1 MRPSDSGSSDPTEA
15 AVLDAVASL
24 VRELGSEETALRV
37 TLRSSLDT
45 DLGLGSLERVELL
58 VRIESALGLRLPEAK
73 VQTVE
78 TPGDWVRVARQIG
91 PSWRGA
97 ERWPIVQP
105 AREASPAP
113 ADARTFSQ
121 VLRKQAERDPARV
134 HIHLLDRDTG
144 RDITHGQLL
153 ESASRVAAG
162 LVASGLRHGQ
172 TVAIMLPTCQ
182 DFFSSFLGVM
192 LAGGVAVPVYPPARP
207 NQLEQYIRRQSL
219 ILRSADVRF
228 LISFDR
234 VQAVAKVLAGD
245 LPALR
250 EFVSV
255 PELEERG
262 RHGPPPEVEPAEIFF
277 IQYTSGSTGDPKG
290 VALTHSNVLAN
301 IKGIGWAVQVKPS
314 DVVVSWLPLYHDMG
328 LIGSWLFS
336 LYHGLPITVMS
347 PLDFLVRPERWLWA
361 LSDSGGTLC
370 PAPNFAFEL
379 CVRKIPDDAM
389 DGVSLSKWRVA
400 INAGEPVLP
409 ATLRKF
415 TDRFRPWGFDPRSFM
430 PFYGLAE
437 SSVALTYPPYWRGPL
452 VDSVDRTVFES
463 QGRAAPSR
471 AAESREILEFVGN
484 GWPLPGHELRVV
496 DDDGRDLPD
505 RHRGRIVF
513 RGPSRTPGYFRN
525 PQATSEVLD
534 DEGWLD
540 SGDLGY
546 IAEGELYVTG
556 RLKDCIIKGGRNII
570 PQDVEMAAW
579 EVDGVRKGCVAAF
592 GSLDRESGTER
603 LVVVAETRVTGSS
616 ALALI
621 QRQVTES
628 VAAKVGIPPDD
639 VVLVRPGT
647 VPKTSSGKLQRLET
661 RRLYDAGGLSNRPP
675 AAPWVQ
681 MARLWLRGAAATPFR
696 QARRLGCVARVS
708 AGNAAGGTLAVVCG
722 LAARLVP
729 TPRAARHLVGIGA
742 RGVVALGGLR
752 ATGSLASAG
761 GGVMLVNRSH
771 RMDPLLVTAVF
782 RSAFVFADRTGFGE
796 LGPAEAFLLDPLV
809 APSDG
814 AVRDPAA
821 GTLLHA
827 MEAAL
832 GAGCAVVSFADNPVG
847 EPPERTRFRAEG
859 FAAAARSGTP
869 AVPVLLR
876 LQADGRV
883 AAVQGDPLD
892 ENAMNGDRGASREAV
907 RAFLTR
913 ALGPDPAL

>member
-1 MRPSDSGSSDPTEA
+1 MRPSDSGPSDPTEA

-24 VRELGSEETALRV
+24 VRELGSEETAQRV

-58 VRIESALGLRLPEAK
+58 VRIESALGLRLPETK

-78 TPGDWVRVARQIG
+78 TPGDWVRVVRQG
-91 PSWRGA
+91 GLSWRGA
-97 ERWPIVQP
+97 QRWPIVQP
-105 AREASPAP
+105 TREASPAP
-113 ADARTFSQ
+113 ADALTFSQ

-144 RDITHGQLL
+144 RDISHGQLL

-162 LVASGLRHGQ
+162 LVSSGLRHGQ
-172 TVAIMLPTCQ
+172 TVAIMLPTCE

-207 NQLEQYIRRQSL
+207 NQLEQYIRRQSQ

-228 LISFDR
+228 LVSFDR

-262 RHGPPPEVEPAEIFF
+262 RHSPPPEVEPAEIFF

-379 CVRKIPDDAM
+379 CVRKIPDESMA
-389 DGVSLSKWRVA
+389 GVSLSKWRVA

-437 SSVALTYPPYWRGPL
+437 SSVALTYPPHWRGPL
-452 VDSVDRTVFES
+452 VDSVDRAVFES
-463 QGRAAPSR
+463 QGRAVPSR

-484 GWPLPGHELRVV
+484 GRALPGHELRVV
-496 DDDGRDLPD
+496 DDEGRDLPD
-505 RHRGRIVF
+505 RRRGRIVF

-603 LVVVAETRVTGSS
+603 LVVVTETRVTGSS

-628 VAAKVGIPPDD
+628 VAANIGIPPDD

-661 RRLYDAGGLSNRPP
+661 RRLYDDGGLSNRRP
-675 AAPWVQ
+675 AAAWVQ
-681 MARLWLRGAAATPFR
+681 MARLWLRGAAPAPFR
-696 QARRLGCVARVS
+696 QARRLGCVVRVG
-708 AGNAAGGTLAVVCG
+708 AGNAAGGMLAVVFG

-729 TPRAARHLVGIGA
+729 TPRAARYVVGIGA
-742 RGVVALGGLR
+742 RGVAALGGVR
-752 ATGSLASAG
+752 ATGSLGSAG
-761 GGVMLVNRSH
+761 GGVMFVNRCH

-809 APSDG
+809 APFDG

-821 GTLLHA
+821 GALSHA
-827 MEAAL
+827 MEGAL

-859 FAAAARSGTP
+859 FAAAARSGAP

-876 LQADGRV
+876 HQADGRV
-883 AAVQGDPLD
+883 AAIQGDPLD
-892 ENAMNGDRGASREAV
+892 ENAMNGDRGANREAV

-913 ALGPDPAL
+913 ALGPGPAL

>member
-15 AVLDAVASL
+15 VVLDAVASL
-24 VRELGSEETALRV
+24 VRELGSEQTAQRV

-58 VRIESALGLRLPEAK
+58 VRIESALGLRLPETM

-78 TPGDWVRVARQIG
+78 TPGDWVRAVRESGSSRRATQ
-91 PSWRGA
+91 
-97 ERWPIVQP
+97 RWPIVQP
-105 AREASPAP
+105 MREAYPAP
-113 ADARTFSQ
+113 ADALTFCQ
-121 VLRKQAERDPARV
+121 VLRRQAERDPARV
-134 HIHLLDRDTG
+134 HIHLLDGDAG
-144 RDITHGQLL
+144 RDISHGRLF

-162 LVASGLRHGQ
+162 LVSSGLRQGQ
-172 TVAIMLPTCQ
+172 TVAIMLPTCEE
-182 DFFSSFLGVM
+182 FFSSFLGVM
-192 LAGGVAVPVYPPARP
+192 LAGGVAVPVYPPARA

-234 VQAVAKVLAGD
+234 VQAVAKALASD

-250 EFVSV
+250 EIVSV
-255 PELEERG
+255 PELEVRG
-262 RHGPPPEVEPAEIFF
+262 RHGPPPEVDPAEIFF

-290 VALTHSNVLAN
+290 VALTHANVLAN
-301 IKGIGWAVQVKPS
+301 IQGIGWAVQVKPS

-379 CVRKIPDDAM
+379 CVRKIRDEAM

-415 TDRFRPWGFDPRSFM
+415 AERFRPWGFDPRSFM

-437 SSVALTYPPYWRGPL
+437 SSVALTYPTYWRGPL
-452 VDSVDRTVFES
+452 VDSVDRAVFES
-463 QGRAAPSR
+463 EGRAVPFR
-471 AAESREILEFVGN
+471 AEESREILEFVGN
-484 GWPLPGHELRVV
+484 GKALPGHELRVV
-496 DDDGRDLPD
+496 DDAGRGLPD
-505 RHRGRIVF
+505 RRRGRIVF

-525 PQATSEVLD
+525 PQATKEVLD

-546 IAEGELYVTG
+546 IADEELYVTG

-603 LVVVAETRVTGSS
+603 LVVVAETRVTGKS
-616 ALALI
+616 ALTLI
-621 QRQVTES
+621 ERQVTES
-628 VAAKVGIPPDD
+628 VADNVGIPPDD
-639 VVLVRPGT
+639 VALVRPGT

-661 RRLYDAGGLSNRPP
+661 RRLYDDGGLLNRPP

-681 MARLWLRGAAATPFR
+681 MARLWLRGAATARFR
-696 QARRLGCVARVS
+696 RVRRLGCVARKG
-708 AGNAAGGTLAVVCG
+708 AENAMGGMLAVVFG

-729 TPRAARHLVGIGA
+729 TPRVARHVVGIGA
-742 RGVVALGGLR
+742 RGVTAIGGLR
-752 ATGSLASAG
+752 ATGNLGSAG
-761 GGVMLVNRSH
+761 GGVMFVNRSH

-782 RSAFVFADRTGFGE
+782 QSAFVFADRTGFSE

-809 APSDG
+809 APHDE

-821 GTLLHA
+821 GALLHA

-832 GAGCAVVSFADNPVG
+832 RAGCAVVSFADNPVG
-847 EPPERTRFRAEG
+847 EPPGRTRFRAEG

-876 LQADGRV
+876 HQADGRV

-892 ENAMNGDRGASREAV
+892 GNAINGDRGVSREAV
-907 RAFLTR
+907 RAFLTK
-913 ALGPDPAL
+913 ALGQDPAL